1 MLFKITKQKLFL
13 IFSSRKKAL
22 EYFKSGNREFALR
35 HIRRSKLLAESRN
48 KSSCML
54 EKVDHLLRLLAD
66 AESTYKVQ
74 IVNNYDIVP

>member
-1 MLFKITKQKLFL
+1 MLFDITNQKQLL

-22 EYFKSGNREFALR
+22 EYFKSGNRESALR
-35 HIRRSKLLAESRN
+35 YIRRSKMLAESRN

-54 EKVDHLLRLLAD
+54 EKIEHILRLLAD

-74 IVNNYDIVP
+74 FFKNYCIVP